1 LTSAFF
7 YGRDAPSSI
16 TSKVGEASSTNH
28 HKKQLAARR
37 HAPPITLKFQLLSV
51 IAAAQS
57 TTAPGLEA
65 F

>member
-16 TSKVGEASSTNH
+16 ASKVGEASSTN